1 MNYSKGISW
10 IDDCR
15 IPFTNENINFNTTQ
29 KGKVYGRNSYEESN
43 TERNSTHYKPE
54 GRFPANLLC
63 SDDML
68 NDGCISKSQKGRNDL
83 GKPTYTGNSLLNSS
97 TKMNNT
103 ERGFDDKGSN
113 SRYYDIDIWFD
124 ELLDKLYLLS
134 DEQNEQK

>member
-15 IPFTNENINFNTTQ
+15 IPFTNEADININFDRSRLREKKDWVIPQGHDYTNPDYNTQ
-29 KGKVYGRNSYEESN
+29 
-43 TERNSTHYKPE
+43 

-68 NDGCISKSQKGRNDL
+68 NDGYIGKSNSNKWIGKDAVPFGYKYRSRSKV
-83 GKPTYTGNSLLNSS
+83 Y
-97 TKMNNT
+97 
-103 ERGFDDKGSN
+103 EDKGSN
-113 SRYYDIDIWFD
+113 SRYYNIDIWFD